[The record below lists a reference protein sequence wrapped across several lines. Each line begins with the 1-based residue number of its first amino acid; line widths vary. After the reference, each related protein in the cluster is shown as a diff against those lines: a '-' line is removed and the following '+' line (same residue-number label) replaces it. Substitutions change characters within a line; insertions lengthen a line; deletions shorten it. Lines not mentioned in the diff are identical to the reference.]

1 VGYGEVADQSPA
13 TAQSTDAYP
22 IGKTFTVWE
31 SVMGDELEGY
41 THEEFCALLDLMQ
54 VRYVTRDPLARSP
67 KDRMK
72 IINYFRSQKRAERK
86 VQEFLHEI

>member
-1 VGYGEVADQSPA
+1 MSE
-13 TAQSTDAYP
+13 
-22 IGKTFTVWE
+22 
-31 SVMGDELEGY
+31 ELEGY

-72 IINYFRSQKRAERK
+72 IINYFRSQNRERFDSK
-86 VQEFLHEI
+86 AKEFIHEL

>member
-1 VGYGEVADQSPA
+1 VETNED
-13 TAQSTDAYP
+13 
-22 IGKTFTVWE
+22 K
-31 SVMGDELEGY
+31 MEGY

-54 VRYVTRDPLARSP
+54 VKYVTREARSP

-72 IINYFRSQKRAERK
+72 IINYFRSAKRAEQK